1 MTKAN
6 LMIGINKNHM
16 SVNQVHLLGR
26 CGQDPEIRSVGQNNV
41 TKASFSLCTGG
52 KYKSHDGREI
62 DDTAWH
68 NIVAWRGLATLAQQY
83 IRKGS
88 LIFVIGHL
96 SYRKYTDANGI
107 ERFITE
113 IIADKIELCGSR
125 AEATPPAQ
133 IEAQTPKSLSNP
145 FPDDIGDLP
154 PSDGMPF

>member
-1 MTKAN
+1 
-6 LMIGINKNHM
+6 M

-26 CGQDPEIRSVGQNNV
+26 CIQDPEIRSVGQNNV
-41 TKASFSLCTGG
+41 AKASFSLCTGG

-88 LIFVIGHL
+88 QIFVIGHL